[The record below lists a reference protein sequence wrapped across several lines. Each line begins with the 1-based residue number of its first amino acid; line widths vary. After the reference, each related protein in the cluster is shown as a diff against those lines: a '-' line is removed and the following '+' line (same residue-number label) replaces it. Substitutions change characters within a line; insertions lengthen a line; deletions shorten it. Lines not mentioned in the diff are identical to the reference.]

1 MAKST
6 QREPMGRVDK
16 AWLEM
21 DHETNQMIING
32 VMLFDAPLTYAA
44 VQDVFA
50 QRMVEQ
56 FPRFRQRVVEAP
68 PGSNRFFWEDD
79 PYFDIRAHLLHIALP
94 APGDIATLQ
103 QLVGTLMS
111 TSLDRSKPVW
121 VVYLID
127 NVDGASALF
136 ARFHHAI
143 ADGIA
148 LIQVMLS
155 MTDTD
160 PDAALLPV
168 LDVPAVA
175 PRTGTGGGLVGGGVR
190 LVRRTVRQAA
200 GLTETAVRGGIHAVR
215 DPKDALDVAR
225 AAGIVSAASAAV
237 LARLLLIPPDRPS
250 VYRGELGIA
259 KRAVWSES
267 VSLAQVKAIGR
278 ATCGTVNDVLIGALT
293 GALRADMLER
303 GDDPHDGDLRA
314 MVPVNLRKAGAQ
326 LTLGNQFGLVYL
338 SLPVSFDDPLR
349 RLYEVK
355 RRMDLLKQ
363 SPEAVVAY
371 QVLNLLGY
379 IPGEIAARGVELFA
393 AKASAVLTNVPGPQ
407 RPLYFAGKPIRRIM
421 FWVPQSGDIG
431 LGISIISYNGTVTL
445 GLVIDEKLCAEPE
458 RILQRFV
465 QEFDVLS
472 SLADHLSRFNDSE

>member
-79 PYFDIRAHLLHIALP
+79 PFFDIRAHLLHIALP

-168 LDVPAVA
+168 LDVPDVA
-175 PRTGTGGGLVGGGVR
+175 PRNGTGGGLVGSGVR
-190 LVRRTVRQAA
+190 LVRRTVRGAA
-200 GLTETAVRGGIHAVR
+200 GLTGTAVRGGLHVVR

-225 AAGIVSAASAAV
+225 GAGIVSAASAAV

-259 KRAVWSES
+259 KRRLVGVRVVGPGQSHRTGH
-267 VSLAQVKAIGR
+267 GR
-278 ATCGTVNDVLIGALT
+278 HGQRRVDRRAHRGAACGHAGT
-293 GALRADMLER
+293 GRR
-303 GDDPHDGDLRA
+303 SPR
-314 MVPVNLRKAGAQ
+314 
-326 LTLGNQFGLVYL
+326 
-338 SLPVSFDDPLR
+338 R
-349 RLYEVK
+349 RLARHGPGQPAQG
-355 RRMDLLKQ
+355 RRTVDVGQPVRAGLPLL
-363 SPEAVVAY
+363 
-371 QVLNLLGY
+371 
-379 IPGEIAARGVELFA
+379 
-393 AKASAVLTNVPGPQ
+393 
-407 RPLYFAGKPIRRIM
+407 AGQ
-421 FWVPQSGDIG
+421 F
-431 LGISIISYNGTVTL
+431 
-445 GLVIDEKLCAEPE
+445 
-458 RILQRFV
+458 
-465 QEFDVLS
+465 
-472 SLADHLSRFNDSE
+472 